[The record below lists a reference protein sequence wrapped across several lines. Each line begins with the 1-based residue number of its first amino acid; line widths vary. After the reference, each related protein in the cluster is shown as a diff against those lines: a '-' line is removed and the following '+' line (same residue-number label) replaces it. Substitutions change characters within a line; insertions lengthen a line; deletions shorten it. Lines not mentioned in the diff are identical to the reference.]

1 MTTSNHDVIVVGAGP
16 GGLSAAWEL
25 VQAGLRPL
33 VLERTSAVGDVWR
46 SHYDGLRLNTG
57 RRLSRL
63 PGSPL
68 PASSGGWPTR
78 DDLVALLAGMPA
90 RGRFSVQ
97 TGIEVTR
104 IGWDAATAQWQVSD
118 AAGHL
123 HGGRAVV
130 VATGGARVPVMPAW
144 EGQHEFSGRVLHSSA
159 FRDAKAFA
167 GQRVLVVG
175 CGNSA
180 AEIASRLT
188 AHASAVVCAVRTPPH
203 LLPKSVLGIPMA
215 GWGLLL
221 RHLPERLSD
230 TLLHWLQKTAIGD
243 LAPYGLPL
251 PSRRLSEKFRESQ
264 AVPTLYVP
272 FSENVRAGRIRIVG
286 ALRRFGKHSVVVD
299 DRVDTPGAPAARP
312 LELSVDSV
320 IAGTGFRSG
329 LEQLIAVPGL
339 IDAQGRP
346 AVTGAAEFAGAPR
359 LYFIGQHNPLTG
371 QLREIRIEAS
381 QIARRLQ
388 QQLKHA
394 PAAGSAEPM
403 RWRSQAL
410 RSD

>member
-130 VATGGARVPVMPAW
+130 VAKI
-144 EGQHEFSGRVLHSSA
+144 GR
-159 FRDAKAFA
+159 
-167 GQRVLVVG
+167 
-175 CGNSA
+175 
-180 AEIASRLT
+180 
-188 AHASAVVCAVRTPPH
+188 AHV
-203 LLPKSVLGIPMA
+203 
-215 GWGLLL
+215 
-221 RHLPERLSD
+221 
-230 TLLHWLQKTAIGD
+230 
-243 LAPYGLPL
+243 
-251 PSRRLSEKFRESQ
+251 
-264 AVPTLYVP
+264 
-272 FSENVRAGRIRIVG
+272 
-286 ALRRFGKHSVVVD
+286 
-299 DRVDTPGAPAARP
+299 
-312 LELSVDSV
+312 
-320 IAGTGFRSG
+320 
-329 LEQLIAVPGL
+329 
-339 IDAQGRP
+339 
-346 AVTGAAEFAGAPR
+346 
-359 LYFIGQHNPLTG
+359 
-371 QLREIRIEAS
+371 
-381 QIARRLQ
+381 
-388 QQLKHA
+388 
-394 PAAGSAEPM
+394 
-403 RWRSQAL
+403 
-410 RSD
+410 